1 MTYIPAF
8 SRDPRD
14 VPTYGIA
21 QAAHYLGL
29 SATTLRQWV
38 LGRPYPTQE
47 GGDFSEPLIKLPAPD
62 RPWLSFTNLVEAYVL
77 AALRREHRIQMLRP
91 YLRRIEHD
99 ATGLAER
106 LFPLR
111 RTAGADSPRV
121 VVIDP
126 YISFGKPTVAGTGV
140 SVAILIDR
148 FRSGE
153 ALTELADD
161 YDMTMQQVEEAVR
174 YGLPDELAA

>member
-1 MTYIPAF
+1 MTYISVF

-29 SATTLRQWV
+29 FETTLRQWV
-38 LGRPYPTQE
+38 G
-47 GGDFSEPLIKLPAPD
+47 GGDFSPSLIKLPDPEK
-62 RPWLSFTNLVEAYVL
+62 PWLSFTNLVEAYVL
-77 AALRREHRIQMLRP
+77 ASLRRQHRIQMLRP

-99 ATGLAER
+99 AAGLARR

-161 YDMTMQQVEEAVR
+161 YDMTLQQVEEAAR
-174 YGLPDELAA
+174 YGLPDALAA